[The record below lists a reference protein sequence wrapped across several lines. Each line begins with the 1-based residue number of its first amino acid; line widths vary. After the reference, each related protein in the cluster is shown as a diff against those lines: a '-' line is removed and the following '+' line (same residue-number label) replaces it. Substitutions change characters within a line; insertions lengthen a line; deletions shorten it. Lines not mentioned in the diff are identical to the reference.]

1 MGRLGKYFKSS
12 EITDANRMSS
22 WTIGKRLNFSFI
34 SLAAITLI
42 VAGIGFGGA
51 RVLNNSIQDV
61 GDIRMPGV
69 KSLLEARVQAEQLNA
84 AMLNLLRPGISF
96 DERSD
101 HYRTLEGER
110 ESFNQT
116 INVYEKLP
124 ETEEEAKAWAQF
136 DRVAMEWFNE
146 IDTFVSYSQEFD
158 KSGIEDPSDL
168 SRRIE
173 EFTKDH
179 YKVVQNVL
187 HMLHVDRQLFEGAE
201 DHTACNAGSYLPGFK
216 SKNETLQQTIEEFKV
231 SHLAFHE
238 AVISMKSN
246 VRSGGYSR
254 AESIYRDDFIPAME
268 EVFTSFDLMLDQ
280 SNRSNELMLKARDQF
295 ETAYMNAKDAR
306 AGVMK
311 DATFKNDRIAAEE
324 VQKAN
329 SNASLIQNISI
340 FSIFAGVG
348 IAVLL
353 GFVIKKSITG
363 SLRSVNDRLSSGAEQ
378 VNVSANQLSGSSQ
391 SLAESSSEQAASL
404 EETTS
409 SLEEI
414 SSQAKQNAANAV
426 RAEQAMQQ
434 AEPNV
439 AGGVEA
445 MIRMDRAMSEIKQAS
460 LETSKIIKT
469 IDDIAFQ
476 TNLLALNAAVEAAR
490 AGESG
495 KGFAVVAEEVRN
507 LAQRSAE
514 AARNTSELIET
525 SQNSSD
531 RGASVADD
539 VSENLRQIENSV
551 SSVSTLVHEIA
562 AAAKEQQMGIQ
573 EMSSVM
579 HEMDK
584 TVQSNAS
591 NSEESASAAE
601 ELSSQAKEM
610 NNIVE
615 ILNSLVGSGTSKR
628 GQAISRID
636 KMFESSGAS
645 DPIYSVRRSHP
656 ATHTNGN
663 SDTFKKERSPKMVPL
678 GDDDFSDF

>member
-101 HYRTLEGER
+101 HYRTLEDER

-116 INVYEKLP
+116 ISVYEKLP
-124 ETEEEAKAWAQF
+124 KTEEEAKAWAQF

-311 DATFKNDRIAAEE
+311 DATFNNDRIAAEE

-495 KGFAVVAEEVRN
+495 KGFAVVAEEGRN
-507 LAQRSAE
+507 LAARSAK
-514 AARNTSELIET
+514 AASETAELIEGSVSKAQNGAEIAGET
-525 SQNSSD
+525 SKVLDEIVTHSTKVSD
-531 RGASVADD
+531 LIDEIASASKEQAQGISQVNIGISQIDD
-539 VSENLRQIENSV
+539 V
-551 SSVSTLVHEIA
+551 T
-562 AAAKEQQMGIQ
+562 QQN
-573 EMSSVM
+573 
-579 HEMDK
+579 
-584 TVQSNAS
+584 TANA
-591 NSEESASAAE
+591 EEGAASAE
-601 ELSSQAKEM
+601 QLSSQAEQLSSMLSRFKTKHSSAGPTGSSSRPAIAAPQEQK
-610 NNIVE
+610 
-615 ILNSLVGSGTSKR
+615 SLGW
-628 GQAISRID
+628 
-636 KMFESSGAS
+636 
-645 DPIYSVRRSHP
+645 
-656 ATHTNGN
+656 
-663 SDTFKKERSPKMVPL
+663 
-678 GDDDFSDF
+678 

>member
-101 HYRTLEGER
+101 HYRTLEDER

-116 INVYEKLP
+116 ISVYEKLP
-124 ETEEEAKAWAQF
+124 KTEEEAKAWAQF

-311 DATFKNDRIAAEE
+311 DATFNNDRIAAEE

-525 SQNSSD
+525 SQNSSEK
-531 RGASVADD
+531 GASVAEE
-539 VSENLRQIENSV
+539 VSDNLKQIEISV

-562 AAAKEQQMGIQ
+562 AAAKEQQVGIQ

-601 ELSSQAKEM
+601 ELSSQAREM

-615 ILNSLVGSGTSKR
+615 VLNNLVGSGGLKR
-628 GQAISRID
+628 EYKESHID
-636 KMFESSGAS
+636 SMFKLSSV
-645 DPIYSVRRSHP
+645 DKPVYSVKGQSHS
-656 ATHTNGN
+656 TGN
-663 SDTFKKERSPKMVPL
+663 FDTPKKEQSPELVQL
-678 GDDDFSDF
+678 VDDDFGDF